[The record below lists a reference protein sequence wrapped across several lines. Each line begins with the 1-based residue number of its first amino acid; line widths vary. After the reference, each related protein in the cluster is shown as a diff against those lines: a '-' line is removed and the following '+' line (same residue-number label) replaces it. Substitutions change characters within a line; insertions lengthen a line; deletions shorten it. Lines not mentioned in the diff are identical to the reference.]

1 MGAGDA
7 ACLTVSAWTDLLPV
21 DTALHINLP
30 PEDRRLTLRQLLC
43 RLFPP
48 DAAGQAQAA
57 ARLDWRANPD
67 LPACYAVLLTLAEQW
82 RAGFCR
88 LSLATGRGWGRPAH
102 LDDSVAAHLRPPP
115 LCPQTGGRGEADLM
129 LTMRPAYRPLDWA
142 VAQGYAADRHQL
154 LDWMQSCALLYFV
167 DKHGCAVPPIS
178 DLALS
183 DPCRPVVSG
192 LYRRRCLRPAGDG
205 DGDGDGAEVAPAGR
219 QLIGALLKETEALI
233 DSFDLFKDARW
244 NQDEQTA
251 EFDSGRGADLRVEAM
266 VVEGL
271 DPVRAVFLL
280 RLYDGSLD
288 PYADQWQRLVGDP
301 ACFDRLLEPVVNR
314 AMPPPPDAVLTAILE
329 DGYALLEARAEAAT
343 DGIARSEIQRRLL
356 AQQSAV
362 GSDAPAEQ

>member
-30 PEDRRLTLRQLLC
+30 SEDRRLTLRQLLC

-178 DLALS
+178 DLSLS

-205 DGDGDGAEVAPAGR
+205 DGDGAEVAPAGR
-219 QLIGALLKETEALI
+219 QLIGALLEETEALI

-288 PYADQWQRLVGDP
+288 LYADQWQRLVGDP

-343 DGIARSEIQRRLL
+343 DGIARAEIQRRLL

-362 GSDAPAEQ
+362 GSDAQGEE